1 MTTIFQNWLDE
12 NSYPEIKV
20 VESDEFSYNV
30 VTDTIKVTTE
40 LSYQYLTV
48 LEYAK
53 ELGLRYNPGPWVL
66 AFFHEVGHSE
76 TLLDDS
82 LDEYWEAYFDR
93 QDIMTISDYVRH
105 PIESAATEWAV
116 NYINENTEEVKQMVK
131 DIDAAMGSRVAEMSE
146 EEMIKAFVRS
156 E

>member
-1 MTTIFQNWLDE
+1 MNYSKSTPITIADIAETLG
-12 NSYPEIKV
+12 
-20 VESDEFSYNV
+20 
-30 VTDTIKVTTE
+30 
-40 LSYQYLTV
+40 LSKSTVSRVLSGTGRIGAETRKRV

-53 ELGLRYNPGPWVL
+53 ELGLCYNPGPWVL

-82 LDEYWEAYFDR
+82 LDEFWEAYFDR

-116 NYINENTEEVKQMVK
+116 NYINENIEEVKQMVK
-131 DIDAAMGSRVAEMSE
+131 DIDAVMGSRVAEMSE